1 MTDRNKPPGPPP
13 FPDMPFEEALAR
25 LLQTDPDELADSVR
39 EMREKEKEVERYI
52 EERRDSIR
60 RGARRAPKRFR
71 L

>member
-1 MTDRNKPPGPPP
+1 MTNHKKLAGPPP

-25 LLQTDPDELADSVR
+25 LLQTDPAELADSVK
-39 EMREKEKEVERYI
+39 ETREKEKEVERYI